1 MNHNKTHLLAVRISE
16 AEHKSLLKVARHKK
30 KSIPVLIREFI
41 SVEDLKLLHNEQS
54 QETLFEI
61 SEREKQGQIQRAIT
75 SLATLTMGMNIKD
88 FDKFDSNVVKI
99 NVAKKLQKNIEKS
112 KRKKGIKQNE

>member
-61 SEREKQGQIQRAIT
+61 SEKEKQGQIQRAIT
-75 SLATLTMGMNIKD
+75 SLATLTMGMNVKD
-88 FDKFDSNVVKI
+88 FDKFDVV
-99 NVAKKLQKNIEKS
+99 NVAKSRKNLKKS
-112 KRKKGIKQNE
+112 EIGGNKRNKGIKQNE

>member
-1 MNHNKTHLLAVRISE
+1 MNQNKTHLLAVRISE

-75 SLATLTMGMNIKD
+75 SLATLTMGMNLKD
-88 FDKFDSNVVKI
+88 LDKLDVVNVTKRG
-99 NVAKKLQKNIEKS
+99 KN

>member
-1 MNHNKTHLLAVRISE
+1 
-16 AEHKSLLKVARHKK
+16 LLKVARHKK

-75 SLATLTMGMNIKD
+75 SLATLTMGMNLKD
-88 FDKFDSNVVKI
+88 LDKFDVVNVTKRGR
-99 NVAKKLQKNIEKS
+99 N

>member
-61 SEREKQGQIQRAIT
+61 SLKEKQGQIQRAIT
-75 SLATLTMGMNIKD
+75 SLATLTMGMNLKD
-88 FDKFDSNVVKI
+88 LDKFDVVNVTKRGR
-99 NVAKKLQKNIEKS
+99 N

>member
-1 MNHNKTHLLAVRISE
+1 MNHNKTHLWAVRISE

-75 SLATLTMGMNIKD
+75 SLATLTMGMNLKD
-88 FDKFDSNVVKI
+88 LDKFDVVNVTKRGR
-99 NVAKKLQKNIEKS
+99 N